1 MSTVE
6 ESLESLVEAVK
17 NSQEYRDFLS
27 AKQKI
32 DEDVQLKQNLNKF
45 RGENFKIQN
54 NTGNEALYHGVD
66 NMERDLAKFRENP
79 IVDEFLTAE
88 LALCRMVQN
97 INWKLIGALDFDVDF
112 IED

>member
-1 MSTVE
+1 
-6 ESLESLVEAVK
+6 
-17 NSQEYRDFLS
+17 
-27 AKQKI
+27 
-32 DEDVQLKQNLNKF
+32 
-45 RGENFKIQN
+45 
-54 NTGNEALYHGVD
+54 
-66 NMERDLAKFRENP
+66 MERDLAKFRENP